1 MDEEGRAA
9 PATFTPRV
17 RPELVAD
24 AEEVAALPD
33 SVVLVDSRAAARYAG
48 EVEPLDPK
56 AGHIPGARNVDW
68 SGALDANGYFLP
80 PERQRER
87 LAVTEGRD
95 AVLYCGSGVSAAVNL
110 LALELAGRPLGAGS
124 RLYAGSWSD
133 WVSGEGTRR
142 VATGREDGTPGT
154 EP

>member
-1 MDEEGRAA
+1 MRDDLLASAGEVGAL
-9 PATFTPRV
+9 P
-17 RPELVAD
+17 PEVVLLD
-24 AEEVAALPD
+24 SRVAA
-33 SVVLVDSRAAARYAG
+33 RFAG

-68 SGALDANGYFLP
+68 SGALGADGRFLP

-87 LAVTEGRD
+87 LAVVEGRD

-110 LALELAGRPLGAGS
+110 LSLELAGRPLGRSA

-133 WVSGEGTRR
+133 WVSDDARP
-142 VATGREDGTPGT
+142 VATGRDGETPAS
-154 EP
+154 